1 MSDDQSDH
9 SQPQKASNLDQLN
22 RRTPS
27 QQPPSRPSSPL
38 LNRIITIIKLLWSP
52 FSELMEVR
60 NALKYCLYR
69 LYLKGKSIAI
79 LNYKCIKIRR
89 EMDKVSTYKEYE
101 QLGLI
106 LDKLQ
111 GKELWK
117 QEKESHL
124 YDFYRIESRLYNM
137 RVLRESKDI
146 QGLVH
151 CLRQDLQKNIGGICN
166 PALYN
171 VCKVGTKKLIEDY
184 HNEVIKCI

>member
-1 MSDDQSDH
+1 
-9 SQPQKASNLDQLN
+9 
-22 RRTPS
+22 
-27 QQPPSRPSSPL
+27 
-38 LNRIITIIKLLWSP
+38 
-52 FSELMEVR
+52 MEVR
-60 NALKYCLYR
+60 NAIKYILYR

-89 EMDKVSTYKEYE
+89 EMDKVSSYKEYE

-111 GKELWK
+111 GKDLWK
-117 QEKESHL
+117 KEKESHL
-124 YDFYRIESRLYNM
+124 YDFYRIESRLQNM
-137 RVLRESKDI
+137 RMLRESKDI

-171 VCKVGTKKLIEDY
+171 VCKVGTKQLIEDY
-184 HNEVIKCI
+184 HNEVIKCIQFIYYYHGTKINLQ